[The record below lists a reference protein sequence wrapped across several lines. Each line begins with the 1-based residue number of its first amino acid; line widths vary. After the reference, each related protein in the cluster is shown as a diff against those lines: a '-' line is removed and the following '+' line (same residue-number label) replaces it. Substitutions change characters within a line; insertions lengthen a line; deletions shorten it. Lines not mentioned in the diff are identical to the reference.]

1 MDPRRRRTQMRLQS
15 ALRELLAEMPL
26 EAISIDALSKRAG
39 VTRPT
44 FYAQYA
50 SLTAM
55 LEDYL
60 QSLLDEIEAR
70 SEAVQPKKKA
80 GGDRL
85 GHMAAFIG
93 QVFADLDRDDP
104 RLSALIAGVPT
115 LGAEARFAALVERQL
130 ARDDSEAQPALT
142 QMDRRIHA
150 HFYTGAF
157 IGALRLW
164 LSRPEGLTAAELGR
178 AYAELTLFGRDCAAL
193 KRDGDD

>member
-1 MDPRRRRTQMRLQS
+1 MDPRRRRTRLRLQA

-44 FYAQYA
+44 FYAQYS

-70 SEAVQPKKKA
+70 TEEAQPQKQA
-80 GGDRL
+80 DSHRL
-85 GHMAAFIG
+85 EHMADFIAR
-93 QVFADLDRDDP
+93 VFTDLDRDDP
-104 RLSALIAGVPT
+104 RLHALIAGVPT
-115 LGAEARFAALVERQL
+115 LAAEARFAEMVERQL
-130 ARDDSEAQPALT
+130 ARDECEAQPALT
-142 QMDRRIHA
+142 EMDRRIHA
-150 HFYTGAF
+150 HYYTGAF

-164 LSRPEGLTAAELGR
+164 LTRPEGLTAADLGR
-178 AYAELTLFGRDCAAL
+178 AYAELTLYGRDGPQIP
-193 KRDGDD
+193 RDGDA